1 MGLTTGPS
9 GRAVAGSAFAPPYNA
24 PVSDFAT
31 DRQPARV
38 EVTRRAGA
46 GPGAVRGQ
54 ASGSPLG
61 LSHVRL
67 WLVAVAVVVAAGTAG
82 YILIE
87 SWGAW
92 DSLYMTVI
100 TVTTVGFREVHPL
113 DTAGQAWTMVLAV
126 SGVGLIFALVGI
138 VAEAM
143 VVEVTSGKRE
153 ARRMTR
159 EIDALRDHYVLCGFG
174 RVGSTVA
181 RQLRHEGV
189 PVVIIDDIPE
199 SLERARR
206 DGFLAVAGDATDDAT
221 LRAAGLE
228 RARGIITTVD
238 SDAVNIYVILSA
250 RAINPDLFVVARANQ
265 AGAEA
270 RLIRAGA
277 NRVVSPYG
285 MAGHRLA
292 GLALRPRVVDFVD
305 AALSHGDLA
314 FALEEV
320 TATGGGSVVGRTV
333 GDLRDQGIFTLAVVR
348 ESGEYEANPGPDR
361 SLAADESLIVSG
373 SAAVL
378 AWLREHA

>member
-1 MGLTTGPS
+1 
-9 GRAVAGSAFAPPYNA
+9 
-24 PVSDFAT
+24 VSDLAT
-31 DRQPARV
+31 DRQPARL

-46 GPGAVRGQ
+46 SRGMEKGQ
-54 ASGSPLG
+54 ASGSPFG

-67 WLVAVAVVVAAGTAG
+67 WVLAVVVGVAAGTAG
-82 YILIE
+82 YALLE
-87 SWGAW
+87 GWGAW

-100 TVTTVGFREVHPL
+100 TLTTVGFREVHPL

-206 DGFLAVAGDATDDAT
+206 DGFLVVAGDATDDAT

-238 SDAVNIYVILSA
+238 SDAANIYVILSA
-250 RAINPDLFVVARANQ
+250 RAINPELFVVARANQ
-265 AGAEA
+265 VGAEA
-270 RLIRAGA
+270 RLVRAGA
-277 NRVVSPYG
+277 DRVVSPYG

-333 GDLRDQGIFTLAVVR
+333 GDLRDQGIFTLAIVR

-361 SLAADESLIVSG
+361 SLAAGESLIVSG
-373 SAAVL
+373 SASVL

>member
-1 MGLTTGPS
+1 
-9 GRAVAGSAFAPPYNA
+9 
-24 PVSDFAT
+24 VSDFAT